1 MPADLH
7 KHLVSRIW
15 FDLAT
20 RGFDIRGSAHL
31 IGTLLQVGLA
41 SLGRGFGRSHGDP
54 WETDARALCFRYE
67 LRRRAHGSCDG
78 FSGAR

>member
-31 IGTLLQVGLA
+31 IGSLLQVGLA
-41 SLGRGFGRSHGDP
+41 SLGRGFSRSHG
-54 WETDARALCFRYE
+54 
-67 LRRRAHGSCDG
+67 
-78 FSGAR
+78 